1 MSGRLW
7 SSQMKYVAQS
17 VPFTYGRNKYK
28 KSICWNVPC
37 AQGHGPTNTDSDTK
51 RAGNIKFNYK
61 KSDERI
67 NILPHELESGNH
79 SQKLSEHMMDQNHQ
93 RQILIQH
100 LMYHLTYPA
109 TERGKYT
116 MLEQESMEAICL
128 LQYSD
133 EECHFTILLSTV
145 PIEMKSSFFPPPQKQ
160 VWFPSHIQP
169 PNYVSATNN
178 TFIST

>member
-7 SSQMKYVAQS
+7 SSQLKYVAQS

-79 SQKLSEHMMDQNHQ
+79 SQKLSEHMMDQDHQ

-109 TERGKYT
+109 TERQIYYVRTRIHGSNLLAAILRWRMPFYNLT
-116 MLEQESMEAICL
+116 FNCSNRNEEQ
-128 LQYSD
+128 
-133 EECHFTILLSTV
+133 LLS
-145 PIEMKSSFFPPPQKQ
+145 S
-160 VWFPSHIQP
+160 PSE
-169 PNYVSATNN
+169 TGL
-178 TFIST
+178 ISLTHPASKLCISYK

>member
-1 MSGRLW
+1 MLHSLYPLPMAEINTKNQYAEMYRVHKGKAR
-7 SSQMKYVAQS
+7 
-17 VPFTYGRNKYK
+17 
-28 KSICWNVPC
+28 
-37 AQGHGPTNTDSDTK
+37 HTDSDTK

-79 SQKLSEHMMDQNHQ
+79 SQKLSEHMMGQDHQ

-160 VWFPSHIQP
+160 V
-169 PNYVSATNN
+169 
-178 TFIST
+178 

>member
-1 MSGRLW
+1 M
-7 SSQMKYVAQS
+7 
-17 VPFTYGRNKYK
+17 
-28 KSICWNVPC
+28 
-37 AQGHGPTNTDSDTK
+37 
-51 RAGNIKFNYK
+51 
-61 KSDERI
+61 I

-79 SQKLSEHMMDQNHQ
+79 SQKLSEHMMDQSHQ

-145 PIEMKSSFFPPPQKQ
+145 PIEMKSSFFPPPHKQ
-160 VWFPSHIQP
+160 V
-169 PNYVSATNN
+169 
-178 TFIST
+178 